1 MEVDYVAIGKRIKQL
16 RREQYM
22 SQETLAMRIDVS
34 IPHMS
39 NIENGK
45 TKFSL
50 QVLLSLAEALN
61 VTPDALL
68 VGLEDGNVARSR
80 IIREII
86 TQLKDCNEGQ
96 MQLLMDMFNNFKK
109 LLRRYE
115 ECVKQQRELS
125 EISELTQ

>member
-68 VGLEDGNVARSR
+68 VGLEDGTVR
-80 IIREII
+80 
-86 TQLKDCNEGQ
+86 D
-96 MQLLMDMFNNFKK
+96 F
-109 LLRRYE
+109 
-115 ECVKQQRELS
+115 
-125 EISELTQ
+125 

>member
-1 MEVDYVAIGKRIKQL
+1 
-16 RREQYM
+16 M

-68 VGLEDGNVARSR
+68 PFIVIYYPHSR
-80 IIREII
+80 PLLSRNHIILFLR
-86 TQLKDCNEGQ
+86 
-96 MQLLMDMFNNFKK
+96 LLPPKK
-109 LLRRYE
+109 L
-115 ECVKQQRELS
+115 
-125 EISELTQ
+125 

>member
-1 MEVDYVAIGKRIKQL
+1 
-16 RREQYM
+16 M

-125 EISELTQ
+125 EISELT

>member
-96 MQLLMDMFNNFKK
+96 M
-109 LLRRYE
+109 
-115 ECVKQQRELS
+115 
-125 EISELTQ
+125 